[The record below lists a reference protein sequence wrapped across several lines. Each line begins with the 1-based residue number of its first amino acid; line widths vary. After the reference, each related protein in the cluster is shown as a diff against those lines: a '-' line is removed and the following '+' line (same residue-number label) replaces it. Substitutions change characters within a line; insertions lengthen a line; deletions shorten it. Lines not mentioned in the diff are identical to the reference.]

1 MLMHWA
7 LPIDETE
14 ALRLAAEAGAAAAP
28 HGAGVSNSA
37 VLGEHLESQQQHQ
50 QQHHQQ
56 QQQQLPATVARPSYL
71 SPYLPLRRTSDGL

>member
-1 MLMHWA
+1 MHWA

-28 HGAGVSNSA
+28 HGAVVSNSA
-37 VLGEHLESQQQHQ
+37 VLGEHLES
-50 QQHHQQ
+50 QQ

-71 SPYLPLRRTSDGL
+71 SPYLLLRRTSDGH

>member
-1 MLMHWA
+1 MHWA

-28 HGAGVSNSA
+28 HGAVVSNSA
-37 VLGEHLESQQQHQ
+37 VLGEHLESQQQQ
-50 QQHHQQ
+50 QQQ

-71 SPYLPLRRTSDGL
+71 SPYLLLRRTSDGH

>member
-28 HGAGVSNSA
+28 HGAVVSNNA
-37 VLGEHLESQQQHQ
+37 VLGEHLES
-50 QQHHQQ
+50 Q

-71 SPYLPLRRTSDGL
+71 SPYLPLRRTSDGH